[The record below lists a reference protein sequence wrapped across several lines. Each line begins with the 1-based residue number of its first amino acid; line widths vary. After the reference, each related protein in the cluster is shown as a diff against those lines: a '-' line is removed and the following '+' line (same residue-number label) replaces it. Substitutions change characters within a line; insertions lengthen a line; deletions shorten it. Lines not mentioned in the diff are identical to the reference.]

1 MNIKHQLCLILTLT
15 VILIT
20 PSQSATNDDFFIPD
34 AQEITFSKNTLHSS
48 NSNTKYISFSSFE
61 QKFDLILQE
70 KNQLMNGY
78 SAKHK
83 SIKLFTGKIKDNDQS
98 WARITVINDKYTGAI
113 FDGKELYMLD
123 VGENINGALANQL
136 RANQYEHACFGLP
149 SPWSFPSRSD
159 ILLHAVEKTQDYVG
173 NCCWQLGFGHR

>member
-61 QKFDLILQE
+61 QNFDLILQE

-123 VGENINGALANQL
+123 VGENINGALTNNTDMSDVKTVMYKSSEVSSHL
-136 RANQYEHACFGLP
+136 EL
-149 SPWSFPSRSD
+149 SPITWTLASS
-159 ILLHAVEKTQDYVG
+159 I
-173 NCCWQLGFGHR
+173 